1 MKHFYEEYRF
11 GSADWATW
19 QDVDEAR
26 LFDNPGPMLGYMES
40 EPIMLDGDAPMIT
53 IGGAGSGKL
62 RDLLAYN
69 LCGIQHK
76 NHGWIAPPR
85 MMVNDPRGELAA
97 ISVHNQ
103 VRFGKAAYCI
113 NPFGLHGLPQHR
125 LNPWDLIC
133 PASPTFHADLTLLVN
148 DLIPLS
154 GSANAEY
161 FELRARQWCEALV
174 QDYAVTFGKVT
185 LPALY
190 DMVNTLEDPDAWP
203 VLQARMLRS
212 SSMDVRRTATEIH
225 TKRKEVPKEYSAIVG
240 ELFKYLGFLN
250 DPTIRQTLSGSDF
263 SLDVLCQRDCNVYL
277 MIPAEYIHQLA
288 PMLRAIIGAAMLY
301 KQRNPSAPRV
311 LFLIDEAA
319 TLGRFE
325 SLLRGY
331 TYGRGMGIRVW
342 SVWQDIGQI
351 SRNYGRDALSGFI
364 GSSQLR
370 QFFGVRDL
378 DTARMVSAML
388 GTQTLEYDPELE
400 QMKAQVAQAQII
412 SDMFS
417 GADPF
422 AAGMNYGYQV
432 QASVHRVKQARLL
445 MTPDEVLN
453 MPEDKQ
459 VIFISG
465 KNLMPIYADKFP
477 YFTNP
482 AMAGAFM
489 PNPYHPPVDSIQVI
503 TRSGAKRK
511 PVITER
517 VPAAFA
523 HYPQYES
530 GDWSFIK
537 GYRPTTDK
545 PQRKRRKWKDFIVP
559 DPWYRNL

>member
-1 MKHFYEEYRF
+1 MKDFYEDYRF

-19 QDVDEAR
+19 HEVYEGG
-26 LFDNPGPMLGYMES
+26 LFDNPGPVLGYMDGKLL
-40 EPIMLDGDAPMIT
+40 MLDGDAPMIT

-62 RDLLAYN
+62 RDLLAYS
-69 LCGIQHK
+69 LCGIQHE
-76 NHGWIAPPR
+76 NYGWIAPPR
-85 MMVNDPRGELAA
+85 LLVNDPRGELAA

-125 LNPWDLIC
+125 LNPWDVIR
-133 PASPTFHADLTLLVN
+133 PESPTFHADLTLLVN

-154 GSANAEY
+154 GSSNAEY
-161 FELRARQWCEALV
+161 FEIRGRQWCEALA
-174 QDYAVTFGKVT
+174 QDYAATFGKVT

-190 DMVNTLEDPDAWP
+190 DMVNAVEDPDAWS
-203 VLQARMLRS
+203 VLHDRMVAS
-212 SSMDVRRTATEIH
+212 PSMDVRRTATEIQN
-225 TKRKEVPKEYSAIVG
+225 KRKKVPKEYSAIMG

-250 DPTIRQTLSGSDF
+250 DPTIRDSLSGSDF
-263 SLDVLCQRDCNVYL
+263 SLEVLCQRDCNVYL

-301 KQRNPSAPRV
+301 KQRNASAPRV
-311 LFLIDEAA
+311 LFLVDEAA
-319 TLGRFE
+319 TMGRFE

-342 SVWQDIGQI
+342 SIWQDIGQI

-364 GSSQLR
+364 GSSQMR

-388 GTQTLEYDPELE
+388 GSQTLEYDPELE
-400 QMKAQVAQAQII
+400 QMRAQVAQSQII
-412 SDMFS
+412 SELFS
-417 GADPF
+417 GGDPF
-422 AAGMNYGYQV
+422 AAGINYSYQA
-432 QASVHRVKQARLL
+432 QAAIHRVKQARLL

-465 KNLMPIYADKFP
+465 KNLMPIHADKVR

-482 AMAGAFM
+482 DMAGAFM
-489 PNPYHPPVDSIQVI
+489 PNPYHPPVDSVQVM
-503 TRSGAKRK
+503 TASGAQRRA
-511 PVITER
+511 VITER
-517 VPAAFA
+517 VPEEFA

-530 GDWSFIK
+530 GNWSFIK
-537 GYRPTTDK
+537 GYRPTNNK
-545 PQRKRRKWKDFIVP
+545 PPHKRRKWKDFIMP
-559 DPWYRNL
+559 GPW